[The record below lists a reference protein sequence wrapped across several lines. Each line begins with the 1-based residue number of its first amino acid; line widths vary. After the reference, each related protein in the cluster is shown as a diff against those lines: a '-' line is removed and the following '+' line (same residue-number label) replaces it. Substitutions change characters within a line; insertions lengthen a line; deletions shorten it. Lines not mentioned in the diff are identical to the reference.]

1 MNRVQYSCKFLSL
14 LLDQSRVSVRKY
26 ILPYYPAYER
36 KKNRNLSRGNRRKR
50 MGRGE
55 TLSIRVC
62 PENGK
67 HALVFVSS

>member
-26 ILPYYPAYER
+26 ILPYPAYER

-50 MGRGE
+50 MG

-67 HALVFVSS
+67 YALVFVSS

>member
-14 LLDQSRVSVRKY
+14 LLDQSRVYVRKY

-50 MGRGE
+50 MG

-67 HALVFVSS
+67 YALVFVSS

>member
-50 MGRGE
+50 MG

>member
-26 ILPYYPAYER
+26 ILPAYER

-50 MGRGE
+50 MG

-67 HALVFVSS
+67 YALVFVSS

>member
-50 MGRGE
+50 MG

-67 HALVFVSS
+67 YALVFVSS

>member
-50 MGRGE
+50 MG
-55 TLSIRVC
+55 TLSIRVY

-67 HALVFVSS
+67 YALVFVSS

>member
-50 MGRGE
+50 MG
-55 TLSIRVC
+55 TLSIC

-67 HALVFVSS
+67 YALVFVSS